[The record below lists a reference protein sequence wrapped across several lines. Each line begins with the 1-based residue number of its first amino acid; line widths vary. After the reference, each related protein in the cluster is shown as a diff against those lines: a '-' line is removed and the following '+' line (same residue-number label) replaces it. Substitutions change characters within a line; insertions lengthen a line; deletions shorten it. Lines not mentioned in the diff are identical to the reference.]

1 MPDQYSF
8 PAEIAAWLPDV
19 PLGRPLFPPLFCF
32 AHAGGS
38 ADIYRQWQ
46 KALSGSA
53 TIYPMELPGRGRR
66 MAEPFCPSVALAA
79 RRAAQCVAA
88 CVPDSRYFIFGHS
101 LGSIIALET
110 VREIESL
117 GIPTPVLLFV
127 SGRYPPHV
135 MQNHKQALF
144 RAPTPSLLD
153 ELRRLG
159 GTPEDILQ
167 NRDFLDVL
175 LPVVRDDFR
184 LVETHTSAASPPVSC
199 PICVCC
205 GDRDQDSPLPLLEEW
220 AKLTTG
226 GCTIHLFPGEHFYLY
241 DTKNDMPDF
250 LARRIMGTAAQDLT
264 LR

>member
-1 MPDQYSF
+1 
-8 PAEIAAWLPDV
+8 
-19 PLGRPLFPPLFCF
+19 
-32 AHAGGS
+32 
-38 ADIYRQWQ
+38 
-46 KALSGSA
+46 
-53 TIYPMELPGRGRR
+53 MELPGRGRR

-79 RRAAQCVAA
+79 RKAAQCVAA

-117 GIPTPVLLFV
+117 GIPTPALLFV

-135 MQNHKQALF
+135 MQHHKQALF

-250 LARRIMGTAAQDLT
+250 LARHIMGAAAQDLT

>member
-1 MPDQYSF
+1 M
-8 PAEIAAWLPDV
+8 

-79 RRAAQCVAA
+79 RKAAQCVAA

-117 GIPTPVLLFV
+117 GIPTPALLFV

-135 MQNHKQALF
+135 MQNHKQALVPCSDAKPAR
-144 RAPTPSLLD
+144 RAAQAWRNPRKTFFKTGISLMCCYLWCAM
-153 ELRRLG
+153 
-159 GTPEDILQ
+159 
-167 NRDFLDVL
+167 
-175 LPVVRDDFR
+175 
-184 LVETHTSAASPPVSC
+184 TSAWWKRIHPQQVHPSPAPFVFAAAT
-199 PICVCC
+199 
-205 GDRDQDSPLPLLEEW
+205 RDQDSPLPLLEEW

-250 LARRIMGTAAQDLT
+250 LARHIMGAAAQDLT

>member
-101 LGSIIALET
+101 LG
-110 VREIESL
+110 
-117 GIPTPVLLFV
+117 
-127 SGRYPPHV
+127 RYPPHV

-220 AKLTTG
+220 AKLTSG
-226 GCTIHLFPGEHFYLY
+226 GCPSHRFPGEHFYLY